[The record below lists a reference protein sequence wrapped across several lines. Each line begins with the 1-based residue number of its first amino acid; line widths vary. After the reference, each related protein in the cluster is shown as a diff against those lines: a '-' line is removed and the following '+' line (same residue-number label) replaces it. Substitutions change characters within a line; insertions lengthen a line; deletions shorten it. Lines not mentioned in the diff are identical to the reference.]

1 MERPGSPR
9 PPGPVF
15 VGGTG
20 RCGTHA
26 VAALA
31 AASGRRALVPAE
43 LRIHTDLSALP
54 ALASGDA
61 GRLRTAQHLLGH
73 WRRHP
78 APWDGSPRG
87 THRIASR
94 RRHALG
100 AARLVATPGG
110 GPDRRCR
117 LYLDALLDPLAPAPG
132 AWVEKTPDNCAAA
145 GFLHRL
151 YPELRLVHVV
161 RDGRD
166 VACSFMRV
174 PWAPDRFADALALWE
189 RSLLLAHRGTMELP
203 AAQVYRLTLEDL
215 VERDR
220 ERSHRALLAFLDEDP
235 RRPSIRGFFD
245 SELTPER
252 ASIGRWRRD
261 LPSGEHLR
269 ATRLYRESLERL
281 GEAGVRPLPLLLA
294 EARPASAPG
303 PARSGIDPWAA
314 TTA

>member
-1 MERPGSPR
+1 M
-9 PPGPVF
+9 F

-31 AASGRRALVPAE
+31 AASGRRALVPVE

-61 GRLRTAQHLLGH
+61 GRLRTARHLLGH

-78 APWDGSPRG
+78 APWDPGSPRG
-87 THRIASR
+87 THRIASS

-100 AARLVATPGG
+100 AARLFTAPGTA
-110 GPDRRCR
+110 PDRRCR
-117 LYLDALLDPLAPAPG
+117 PYLDALLDPLAPAPG
-132 AWVEKTPDNCAAA
+132 AWVDKTPDNCAAA
-145 GFLHRL
+145 GFLHGL
-151 YPELRLVHVV
+151 YPELRLIHVV

-189 RSLLLAHRGTMELP
+189 RSLVLAHRGTQELP
-203 AAQVYRLTLEDL
+203 ARQVHRLTIEAL

-220 ERSHRALLAFLDEDP
+220 ERSYRALLAFLGEDP
-235 RRPSIRGFFD
+235 HQPSIRRFFD
-245 SELTPER
+245 SELTPSH
-252 ASIGRWRRD
+252 ASIGRWRQD

-281 GEAGVRPLPLLLA
+281 GEAGVQPLPPLLT
-294 EARPASAPG
+294 EARPATAPA

-314 TTA
+314 TTAWVRTPGRS

>member
-1 MERPGSPR
+1 M
-9 PPGPVF
+9 F

-31 AASGRRALVPAE
+31 TASGRRALVPAE

-54 ALASGDA
+54 ALANGDA
-61 GRLRTAQHLLGH
+61 GRLRTARQLLGH

-78 APWDGSPRG
+78 AAWDPGSARG

-94 RRHALG
+94 RRHRLA
-100 AARLVATPGG
+100 AARLVAAPGA
-110 GPDRRCR
+110 GPHRCCRR
-117 LYLDALLDPLAPAPG
+117 YLDALLDPLARAPG

-151 YPELRLVHVV
+151 YPQMRLVHVV

-174 PWAPDRFADALALWE
+174 PWAPDGFPEALALWE
-189 RSLLLAHRGTMELP
+189 RSLLLAHRGTLELP
-203 AAQVYRLTLEDL
+203 AGQVHRLTIEAL
-215 VERDR
+215 VGHDR
-220 ERSHRALLAFLDEDP
+220 ECSYRALLAFLGDDP
-235 RRPSIRGFFD
+235 DQPSIRRFFD
-245 SELTPER
+245 SELTADR
-252 ASIGRWRRD
+252 ASIGRWRGD
-261 LPSGEHLR
+261 LPSREHLR

-281 GEAGVRPLPLLLA
+281 AAAEVDPLPSLSG
-294 EARPASAPG
+294 EARPPTPRARATSA
-303 PARSGIDPWAA
+303 IDPWAE

>member
-1 MERPGSPR
+1 M
-9 PPGPVF
+9 F

-31 AASGRRALVPAE
+31 AASCRRTLVPAE
-43 LRIHTDLSALP
+43 LRIHTDLSARP
-54 ALASGDA
+54 ALTSGDA
-61 GRLRTAQHLLGH
+61 GRLRTARNLLGH

-78 APWDGSPRG
+78 APWDPGSPRG
-87 THRIASR
+87 THRIAPR

-100 AARLVATPGG
+100 AARLVAAPAAA
-110 GPDRRCR
+110 PERLCR

-174 PWAPDRFADALALWE
+174 PWAPDEFESALELWE
-189 RSLLLAHRGTMELP
+189 RKLLLAHRGTLELP
-203 AAQVYRLTLEDL
+203 PERVHRVAIEDL
-215 VERDR
+215 IEHDR
-220 ERSHRALLAFLDEDP
+220 ERSYR
-235 RRPSIRGFFD
+235 
-245 SELTPER
+245 ELTSFLGIDPGDHRTRELFDHELIPGR
-252 ASIGRWRRD
+252 ARIGRWQRD
-261 LPSGEHLR
+261 LPPIEHR
-269 ATRLYRESLERL
+269 RVTGLYRDSLERL
-281 GEAGVRPLPLLLA
+281 AESGVNPLPPLLT
-294 EARPASAPG
+294 EGRPPAPRAQATSA
-303 PARSGIDPWAA
+303 IDPWASR
-314 TTA
+314 TA